1 MVLGRSEKGDGEKPP
16 FARPQGHHDIVKGRD
31 VLVTIRQIAEETGF
45 SIATVSFVLNGKGD
59 ARSIS
64 PATQKAIRAAAQRL
78 GYRPSLPARALR
90 SGKNQ
95 QMRVIGLY
103 FSADYRSSMMNR
115 FTNGLWACP
124 LCQKPDISLAIVPY
138 QVGRL
143 SQNRELKSLTR
154 FHGVILCNMSDPDM
168 QYLEASR
175 PSMPA
180 VLYNRT
186 LKNYP
191 SVVVDNAQIGR
202 TAAEVFFRH
211 RRRHAAVL
219 TNTVEHTHS
228 YLDTRTRAF
237 LKACTARGMLTRPP
251 CLCGNLYEDGYRG
264 ASALLESDSIDCLFC
279 TSDTLAYGA
288 MRAILDRGRRIPQ
301 DIEVL
306 SAGNGDP
313 QQAAYAWPSLSHI
326 LIPIE
331 AMAQECFR
339 LVMEQIDRRPE
350 KPEQICLP
358 TRYIPRESCGG

>member
-1 MVLGRSEKGDGEKPP
+1 M
-16 FARPQGHHDIVKGRD
+16 
-31 VLVTIRQIAEETGF
+31 VTIRQIAEETGF

-59 ARSIS
+59 AKAIS
-64 PATQKAIRAAAQRL
+64 PATQKAVRDAAQRL
-78 GYRPSLPARALR
+78 GYRPSLSARALR

-124 LCQKPDISLAIVPY
+124 LCQRPDISLVIMPY
-138 QVGRL
+138 QVGML
-143 SQNRELKSLTR
+143 SHNQELKSLTR
-154 FHGVILCNMSDPDM
+154 FHGVILCNMSDLDM
-168 QYLEASR
+168 QYLSASR
-175 PSMPA
+175 PGMPA

-186 LKNYP
+186 LEQYS

-211 RRRHAAVL
+211 GRRHAAVL
-219 TNTVEHTHS
+219 TNTVDHAQS
-228 YLDTRTRAF
+228 YLDARTQAF
-237 LKACTARGMLTRPP
+237 LCACGAHGIHTRPP
-251 CLCGNLYEDGYRG
+251 CLCGNLCEDGWRG
-264 ASALLESDSIDCLFC
+264 AASLLEESGFDCLFC
-279 TSDTLAYGA
+279 TSDALAFGA
-288 MRAILDRGRRIPQ
+288 MRAILDRGLRIPQ

-339 LVMEQIDRRPE
+339 LVMDQIDHRLVRPE
-350 KPEQICLP
+350 QVCLP
-358 TRYIPRESCGG
+358 TQYIPRESCGA